1 MNLSMIKGMIAMVI
15 KDKELDIN
23 LVSSVEKYL
32 KLNYSD
38 LYNKNDLGRVFEEA
52 KEDDELKSRIFNSIR
67 RFIMN

>member
-1 MNLSMIKGMIAMVI
+1 VIKGMIAMVI

-23 LVSSVEKYL
+23 LVSAVEKYL

-38 LYNKNDLGRVFEEA
+38 LYNKNNLGIVFEEA
-52 KEDDELKSRIFNSIR
+52 KEDDELKLKIFNSIR